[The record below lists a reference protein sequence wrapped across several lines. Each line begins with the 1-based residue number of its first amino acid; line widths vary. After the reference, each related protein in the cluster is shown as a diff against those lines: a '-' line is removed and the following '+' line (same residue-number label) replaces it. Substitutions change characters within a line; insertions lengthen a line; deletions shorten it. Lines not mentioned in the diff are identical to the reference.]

1 MSRHLT
7 RPTNRRPFFEIGGR
21 WYVDLLFN
29 FDEPLAVTS
38 ADLENFLTAVDSRR
52 IIVARQLSE
61 TESEM
66 LLASRRSSDGELHSR
81 LVPDGALR
89 WLRPP
94 GRR

>member
-1 MSRHLT
+1 MSRYLT
-7 RPTNRRPFFEIGGR
+7 RPTNRHPFFEIEGR

-38 ADLENFLTAVDSRR
+38 ADLENLLTAVDSRR

-61 TESEM
+61 AESEK
-66 LLASRRSSDGELHSR
+66 LLANRSNSDGELHAR
-81 LVPDGALR
+81 LVPDGPLR